1 MLHAELN
8 PKQTGLEANF
18 CRRNALSKSILVR
31 TLTPISKHLK
41 HHASAADAQLSIT
54 PICSFSDV
62 EAADVID
69 FSDEKRTDKLTDD
82 SVDNVEMKKIR
93 DAAIHHDGQE
103 SHLLKQFLK

>member
-1 MLHAELN
+1 MTLGDAIR
-8 PKQTGLEANF
+8 KK
-18 CRRNALSKSILVR
+18 ALDILKYSASEV
-31 TLTPISKHLK
+31 PHN